1 MNRNFVFLV
10 LFSSIIFSISAYS
23 QISFADLTF
32 SEEFGSEGAS
42 SDEFDRPTDLA
53 INNNGDK
60 MYVVDRDNNRVKIY
74 ELTGGDN
81 CPSGTDEIINDEVCY
96 DESFGSS
103 GSTDGRFDVPTDL
116 AVSKDTGDVYVV
128 DSDNNRVQKFES
140 DGEFD
145 LEFGSSSS
153 SDDEYLGSPTAIAID
168 KKSDY
173 IYVADSTTDSISAF
187 DDDGDWK
194 FTFGESGS
202 SDGDFRN
209 PSGMVVNDSD
219 QILYVADTENNRIQ
233 IFELTD
239 GDNCPSGTDEIVNDE
254 VCFVEEFGSSGN
266 DDGEFDEPSGLAYD
280 EDNDLLY
287 VADTENN
294 RIQVFEIVSGNTCP
308 SGTDEII
315 DGVCFVEEF
324 GSSGNDDGEFNSPS
338 GLVIDEDNG
347 VLYVADTD
355 NHRIQSLSVTGSG
368 SSDSLSF
375 FEEFG
380 TQGSSSDDFDT
391 PTDLTVGN
399 NDELYVVDRDNNRV
413 KIYELTG
420 GDNCP
425 SGTDEIINDEVCY
438 DESFGSSGSTD
449 GRFDVPTDLA
459 VSKDTGDVYVV
470 DSDNNRVQKFESD
483 GEFDLEF
490 GSSSSS
496 DDEYLGSPTAIA
508 IDKKSDYIYVA
519 DSTTDSIS
527 AFDDDGD
534 WKFTFGESGS
544 SDGDFRNPSGMV
556 VNDSDQILYVADT
569 ENNRIQIFELTDGD
583 NCPSGTDEIVND
595 EVCFVEEFGSS
606 GNDDGEFDEPS
617 GLAYDEDND
626 LLYVADTENNR
637 IQVFEIVSG
646 NTCPSGTDEI
656 IDGVCFVEE
665 FGSSGNDDGEFNS
678 PSGLSLDLEN
688 GKLYVA
694 DTDNH
699 RIQVLSAP
707 SGKSSSSGG
716 SSGSGSSGDDPNTP
730 QGLRAEPASTSSI
743 VITWNP
749 PDPDDNDPKV
759 TGYKIEVRE
768 GSGSYTTINSDT
780 KSTVTTF
787 LHTGLDE
794 GENYRYKVS
803 AINSEGTSSA
813 ATSSTVKPASTQ
825 VPSGVTATAISKN
838 QILLNWVP
846 PTDTFKQ
853 SITGYTIEREVI
865 EDILYDKVTN
875 VGGSTTKYT
884 VSGLEEDK
892 EYSYVITA
900 NFAVGNSPRSSSA
913 SATPHDD
920 AEEPTTS
927 MITSSGGS
935 SSGGSSSGGSSSGS
949 DTVPSAPRSLNAVA
963 SSSQIQLTWKEPS
976 SDGNSIIT
984 GYKVEVK
991 KNNGSYTT
999 LESKTPAKSFTD
1011 YNVEVDS
1018 TYTYR
1023 VSAINS
1029 VGTGTSATDSAIPK
1043 NAVLD
1048 ISPLGK
1054 FSIDE
1059 KKTLSFTVKITD
1071 SSISNVAFSLENGP
1085 VGSKINANSGLF
1097 TWTPTDSQGDKT
1109 YTFNVKAS
1117 NGSMTDRQSITITV
1131 NDVEPVKDPEP
1142 PTQEEPTTPEPPKE
1156 LGMASFVDESKDP
1169 QSYVDR
1175 YNNEP
1180 SYKEWFDENYPEYS
1194 SIYQAVGL
1202 EEPVEAPAFV
1212 DPNQDP
1218 QYYVDRYNNEPSY
1231 KEWFDENYPEYSS
1244 IYQAVGLEEPVEEED
1259 PEPQIGQCGPGTEL
1273 VEGKCELVSQG
1284 NGGGGCLIAT
1294 AAYGSEMS
1302 PQVQYLREIRDG
1314 KVMNTQSGASF
1325 MTGFNSLYYS
1335 FSPYIADYQR
1345 ENPAFKE
1352 IVKIGITPMLSTLSI
1367 MSLADTE
1374 SEIVGYGIGVILL
1387 NLGMYVA
1394 APAMI
1399 LAYGINKTRS
1409 KKKGKF

>member
-1 MNRNFVFLV
+1 MIMNRNLLVLV
-10 LFSSIIFSISAYS
+10 LFSSIIFSISVYS
-23 QISFADLTF
+23 QISFADLSF
-32 SEEFGSEGAS
+32 SEEFGTEG
-42 SDEFDRPTDLA
+42 DDNDQFDKPTDLA

-60 MYVVDRDNNRVKIY
+60 LYVVDRDNNRIKIY

-81 CPSGTDEIINDEVCY
+81 CSSGNDEIIDDEVCF
-96 DESFGSS
+96 DETFGDS
-103 GSTDGRFDVPTDL
+103 GSVDARLDVPTDL
-116 AVSKDTGDVYVV
+116 AINKDSGDIYVV
-128 DSDNNRVQKFES
+128 DSDNNRVVRYQADGDYDNFEI
-140 DGEFD
+140 
-145 LEFGSSSS
+145 GSSNSN
-153 SDDEYLGSPTAIAID
+153 DNEYLGLPTAIAID
-168 KKSDY
+168 RQNEY
-173 IYVADSTTDSISAF
+173 VYVADSTTDSISVF
-187 DDDGDWK
+187 EENGD
-194 FTFGESGS
+194 FRFNFGDEGS
-202 SDGDFRN
+202 SDDEFDN
-209 PSGMVVNDSD
+209 PSGMVINNSD
-219 QILYVADTENNRIQ
+219 QILYVADTENHRIK
-233 IFELTD
+233 IYELTD
-239 GDNCPSGTDEIVNDE
+239 GDECPNETDEVERDE
-254 VCFVEEFGSSGN
+254 VCFVDDFGSEGSG
-266 DDGEFDEPSGLAYD
+266 DGRFDKPSGLAYD

-287 VADTENN
+287 VADTDND
-294 RIQVFEIVSGNTCP
+294 RIQVFEIVSGNNCP
-308 SGTDEII
+308 SGTDKII

-324 GSSGNDDGEFNSPS
+324 GSSGSADGRFNSPE
-338 GLVIDEDNG
+338 GIAIDEDNKI
-347 VLYVADTD
+347 LYVADTD
-355 NHRIQSLSVTGSG
+355 NDRIQMLSVTESS
-368 SSDSLSF
+368 SSDTLAF

-380 TQGSSSDDFDT
+380 TEGDDNDQFDT
-391 PTDLTVGN
+391 PTDLAVGN
-399 NDELYVVDRDNNRV
+399 DEELYVADSENNRI

-420 GDNCP
+420 GDNCS
-425 SGTDEIINDEVCY
+425 SGNDEIIDDEVCF
-438 DESFGSSGSTD
+438 DETFGTSGSSD
-449 GRFDVPTDLA
+449 GRFDIPTDLA
-459 VSKDTGDVYVV
+459 VDPDNGDVYVV
-470 DSDNNRVQKFESD
+470 DSDNNRVQRFESNGD
-483 GEFDLEF
+483 YDNFEI
-490 GSSSSS
+490 GSSNSN
-496 DDEYLGSPTAIA
+496 DNEYLGSPSAIT
-508 IDKKSDYIYVA
+508 IDRKSDLIYVA

-527 AFDDDGD
+527 AFEKNGDYRFNFKDDDSGD
-534 WKFTFGESGS
+534 
-544 SDGDFRNPSGMV
+544 DFSNPSAMV
-556 VNDSDQILYVADT
+556 INNSDQILYVADT
-569 ENNRIQIFELTDGD
+569 NNDRIRIFELTDGD
-583 NCPSGTDEIVND
+583 ECPNETDEVERD
-595 EVCFVEEFGSS
+595 EVCFVDDFGSEGS
-606 GNDDGEFDEPS
+606 GDGRFDKPS

-626 LLYVADTENNR
+626 LLYVADTDNDR

-646 NTCPSGTDEI
+646 NNCPSGTDKI

-665 FGSSGNDDGEFNS
+665 FGSSGSADGRFNS
-678 PSGLSLDLEN
+678 PEGISLDLEN

-699 RIQVLSAP
+699 RIQILSVP
-707 SGKSSSSGG
+707 SGTSS
-716 SSGSGSSGDDPNTP
+716 SSGSGSSSSGDDPSTP

-743 VITWNP
+743 VVTWNS
-749 PDPDDNDPKV
+749 PDPDDNDPEV

-768 GSGSYTTINSDT
+768 GGGSYTTINSDT
-780 KSTVTTF
+780 KSTVTAF

-803 AINSEGTSSA
+803 AINSEGTSGA
-813 ATSSTVKPASTQ
+813 ATSSTVKPASTL

-853 SITGYTIEREVI
+853 SITGYEIEREII
-865 EDILYDKVTN
+865 EDILYDDVAS
-875 VGGSTTKYT
+875 VSGSTTEYT
-884 VSGLEEDK
+884 VSGLETDK

-920 AEEPTTS
+920 AEAPTTS

-935 SSGGSSSGGSSSGS
+935 SSSGS

-976 SDGNSIIT
+976 SDGNSSIT

-999 LESKTPAKSFTD
+999 LESNTPAKSYTD
-1011 YNVEVDS
+1011 HNVDVGA

-1029 VGTGTSATDSAIPK
+1029 VGTGTTATDSAIPK

-1054 FSIDE
+1054 FNIDE

-1071 SSISNVAFSLENGP
+1071 SSISNVAFSLENSP
-1085 VGSKINANSGLF
+1085 AGSKINANSGLF
-1097 TWTPTDSQGDKT
+1097 TWTPTDSQGGKT
-1109 YTFNVKAS
+1109 YTFDVKAS
-1117 NGSMTDRQSITITV
+1117 NGSMTDRQSIIITV

-1142 PTQEEPTTPEPPKE
+1142 PTQEPTTPEPPTE
-1156 LGMASFVDESKDP
+1156 LGTAPFVDESKDP

-1202 EEPVEAPAFV
+1202 EEPVETPAFV

-1273 VEGKCELVSQG
+1273 IDGKCELVSQE
-1284 NGGGGCLIAT
+1284 NGGGCLIAT

-1302 PQVQYLREIRDG
+1302 PQVQILREIRDG

-1399 LAYGINKTRS
+1399 LAYGINKARS
-1409 KKKGKF
+1409 NRKVRF